1 MSKHPTTLTAGVV
14 IALSICSIA
23 NAGKGGGTGGSG
35 AANVHKPITI
45 QRRIDL
51 PSVKKKGSTVKSSTQ
66 TGIKGE
72 SQGGKNQNEIQ
83 LHSY

>member
-1 MSKHPTTLTAGVV
+1 MSKHLMTMSAAVA

-23 NAGKGGGTGGSG
+23 NAGKGGGNGGSG
-35 AANVHKPITI
+35 AVKFQPITI
-45 QRRIDL
+45 ERHSDSPAI
-51 PSVKKKGSTVKSSTQ
+51 KKKSSTVKSSTQ

-83 LHSY
+83 LHSFK